1 MTNTVIIQGR
11 LVAAPE
17 LKQTSSGVSVSSF
30 ALAHTRRF
38 RGKGQEAL
46 TDFFD
51 CKAWGNNAEFAARY
65 LKKGML
71 INVTGKIETRM
82 WEAQD
87 GTKRKCWEINVS
99 EMDFCEKKSDSSTDG
114 GNPGGGAPRYSAN
127 KAAPNVA
134 FEEVPDDLDLP
145 F

>member
-17 LKQTSSGVSVSSF
+17 LKQTPSGVNVSSF

-38 RGKGQEAL
+38 KAKGQEAL

-51 CKAWGNNAEFAARY
+51 CKVWGNNAEFAAKY

-71 INVTGKIETRM
+71 INVTGKLETRM

-87 GTKRKCWEINVS
+87 GTRRKCWEINVS
-99 EMDFCEKKSDSSTDG
+99 EMDFCEKKSDSSAGGDNSDSGTPGYSGRKTD
-114 GNPGGGAPRYSAN
+114 PG
-127 KAAPNVA
+127 VT
-134 FEEVPDDLDLP
+134 FEEIPNDLDLP